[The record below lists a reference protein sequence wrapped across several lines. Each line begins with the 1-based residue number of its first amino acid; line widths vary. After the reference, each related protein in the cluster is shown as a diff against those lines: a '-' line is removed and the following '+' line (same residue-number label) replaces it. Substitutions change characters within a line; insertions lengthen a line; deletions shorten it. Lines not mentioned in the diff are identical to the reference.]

1 MAEGFVS
8 GWSVLDGDKSTDSFN
23 SPEVCASSSVSTSV
37 SSIEELSST
46 WSSGWS
52 FCVVGK
58 DSKTEEMVGL
68 STNGVWQP
76 VKQTIVSTT
85 NDL

>member
-8 GWSVLDGDKSTDSFN
+8 GWLVLVLGGDKSTDSFN
-23 SPEVCASSSVSTSV
+23 STEVCASTNV

-46 WSSGWS
+46 WSSGWN